1 MRHTTRPLL
10 LSSLLLALLPQSLAQ
25 STSSGVLQTPN
36 SPLPACASSC
46 QILQQAATAC
56 GGLTASSQNIW
67 VCFCQSAYLTTL
79 YQSGEGTCAD
89 TCATSAER
97 DTLRVWYN
105 QECGTDKGFSEHQGQ
120 GQGQGTTTVVL
131 ASTSSSAAAG
141 ATGTS
146 GSGTGGTSGGSV
158 TSGISQ
164 GQSGGWFKLHWKWI
178 LMLILLF
185 VLLLLIALAAVWWK
199 RRHDRKQDL
208 ISSSFNPGITSRSVP
223 GPGHSAGPGPGA
235 GPGYGDG
242 RGPEMGMADP
252 GHHGSGSV
260 LGFDGGTPQRGAGAG
275 VQGGAAAGMAAGS
288 ASGRHTPTRT
298 RDAFMPY
305 GYGYARSE
313 SRHASQSYVDQSDT
327 ITSVGDSARGAEA
340 GRGVGESGYAGEV
353 AEGSAKKGKG
363 RVLVR
368 ERDAR

>member
-1 MRHTTRPLL
+1 MRHPTLPLL
-10 LSSLLLALLPQSLAQ
+10 LSSLLLALLPSTLAQ
-25 STSSGVLQTPN
+25 SSGVLQSPN
-36 SPLPACASSC
+36 SPLPSCASSC
-46 QILQQAATAC
+46 GILQQAATAC

-79 YQSGEGTCAD
+79 YQSGEGICAD
-89 TCATSAER
+89 TCATAAER
-97 DTLRVWYN
+97 DTLRVWYTG
-105 QECGTDKGFSEHQGQ
+105 ECGTDKGFSEHAGQGQ
-120 GQGQGTTTVVL
+120 GGGNGQGTTTVVIT
-131 ASTSSSAAAG
+131 STSSSAAG
-141 ATGTS
+141 AAAT
-146 GSGTGGTSGGSV
+146 SGTGGTSGGSV

-208 ISSSFNPGITSRSVP
+208 VTSSFNPGITSRSVP
-223 GPGHSAGPGPGA
+223 GAGVAPGQYA
-235 GPGYGDG
+235 GDG
-242 RGPEMGMADP
+242 RGPEMGEAQ
-252 GHHGSGSV
+252 HHASGSM
-260 LGFDGGTPQRGAGAG
+260 LGFDGASPAGGAG
-275 VQGGAAAGMAAGS
+275 GGAAAGMAAGS

-313 SRHASQSYVDQSDT
+313 SRPASQSYVDQSDT
-327 ITSVGDSARGAEA
+327 IQS
-340 GRGVGESGYAGEV
+340 VGESGRGGEGGRGGVEGGYAGEV
-353 AEGSAKKGKG
+353 AEGGGKKGKG

>member
-1 MRHTTRPLL
+1 MRYPTRPLL
-10 LSSLLLALLPQSLAQ
+10 LSTALIALLPTALAQ
-25 STSSGVLQTPN
+25 SSGVLQSPN
-36 SPLPACASSC
+36 SPLPSCASSC
-46 QILQQAATAC
+46 GILQQAATAC

-79 YQSGEGTCAD
+79 YQSGEGICAD
-89 TCATSAER
+89 TCATAAER

-105 QECGTDKGFSEHQGQ
+105 GECGTDKGFSEHAAQGQ
-120 GQGQGTTTVVL
+120 GQGQGTTTVVVT
-131 ASTSSSAAAG
+131 STSTSAGGAAA
-141 ATGTS
+141 T
-146 GSGTGGTSGGSV
+146 SGTGGTSGGSV
-158 TSGISQ
+158 TSGVSQ

-185 VLLLLIALAAVWWK
+185 VLLLLIALIAVWWK

-208 ISSSFNPGITSRSVP
+208 VTSSFNPGITSRSVP
-223 GPGHSAGPGPGA
+223 GPGSAPGQYA
-235 GPGYGDG
+235 GDG

-252 GHHGSGSV
+252 GHQSSGSMP
-260 LGFDGGTPQRGAGAG
+260 GFDGASPPGGAGSGVLAG
-275 VQGGAAAGMAAGS
+275 TAAGAVGG
-288 ASGRHTPTRT
+288 SGRHTPTRT

-313 SRHASQSYVDQSDT
+313 SRPASQSYVDQSDT
-327 ITSVGDSARGAEA
+327 IAFVGES
-340 GRGVGESGYAGEV
+340 GRGGEGGRGGGESGYA
-353 AEGSAKKGKG
+353 AETTETGGSEKKGKG